1 MSLIDESYGRQ
12 VRMAHVAVVGSH
24 KVNGVAR
31 LHSELMRQ
39 TIFRDFAE
47 LYPDRFT
54 NVTNGI
60 AVRRWLKQS
69 NPGLSALLTQH
80 LGHAW
85 ENDLEELERLR
96 GAIDDADLR
105 RDAPDQAGQ

>member
-1 MSLIDESYGRQ
+1 M
-12 VRMAHVAVVGSH
+12 VRMAHLAVVASH
-24 KVNGVAR
+24 TVNGVAR
-31 LHSELMRQ
+31 LHSELMQQ
-39 TIFRDFAE
+39 TIFSDFAE

-69 NPGLSALLTQH
+69 NTGLSALLTER

-85 ENDLEELERLR
+85 ENDLEELEAAL
-96 GAIDDADLR
+96 G
-105 RDAPDQAGQ
+105 